1 MNRSLK
7 TVHAIDNVVD
17 KKHVYHRALDIGDM
31 NDVQLSECVQFAESN
46 GLYSLAFRARQR
58 IQDF

>member
-1 MNRSLK
+1 
-7 TVHAIDNVVD
+7 
-17 KKHVYHRALDIGDM
+17 M

-58 IQDF
+58 IQDFSILNEFQEEGIKRRLKL